1 MHELLAVIENGE
13 THFEIVKHENGLET
27 LVESFD
33 YNEYSQALKTLRDYN
48 SQFLQA
54 CQSLVDTPLFIKNP
68 ISASQK

>member
-1 MHELLAVIENGE
+1 MHNMHELLAVIENGE

-48 SQFLQA
+48 S
-54 CQSLVDTPLFIKNP
+54 
-68 ISASQK
+68 